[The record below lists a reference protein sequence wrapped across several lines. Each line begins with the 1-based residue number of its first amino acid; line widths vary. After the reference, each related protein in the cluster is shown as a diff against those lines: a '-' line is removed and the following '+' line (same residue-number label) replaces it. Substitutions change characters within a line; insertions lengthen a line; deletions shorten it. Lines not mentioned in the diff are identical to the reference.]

1 MKTTMARPD
10 HISARENTV
19 PLSMID
25 WPASTLF
32 V

>member
-1 MKTTMARPD
+1 MNTTIARPD
-10 HISARENTV
+10 HMRAREKTV